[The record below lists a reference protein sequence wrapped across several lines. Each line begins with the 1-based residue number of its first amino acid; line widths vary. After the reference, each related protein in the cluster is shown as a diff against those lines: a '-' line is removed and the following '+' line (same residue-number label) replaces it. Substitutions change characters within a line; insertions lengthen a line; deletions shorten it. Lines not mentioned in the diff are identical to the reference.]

1 MKCGSHPNA
10 GGARPCGGL
19 AKAILQSSDHGGRSQ
34 GFDTT
39 QGTGPDD
46 ATQPPGCRLPRQ
58 ANDRNLATHCR
69 GRRCNDR
76 RGGQHDAQLPCPCT
90 GATQAGCINAPVAH
104 ATPCS
109 TAETLT
115 ADRPSAVSP
124 CRRVAVSPCRRVAVR
139 SARVD
144 QEAVGNAGSAVP
156 APSFRIASGRTE
168 DPAGQ
173 GVQLFRLA
181 LGQRVAATLAAPRLR
196 HLGTQTLGAR
206 CT

>member
-124 CRRVAVSPCRRVAVR
+124 CRRVAVSQCDPHEWIRKR
-139 SARVD
+139 SATL
-144 QEAVGNAGSAVP
+144 EAQY
-156 APSFRIASGRTE
+156 RRRASGSL
-168 DPAGQ
+168 Q
-173 GVQLFRLA
+173 GALKTRLDKVFSCSD
-181 LGQRVAATLAAPRLR
+181 LLWDSG
-196 HLGTQTLGAR
+196 
-206 CT
+206 

>member
-1 MKCGSHPNA
+1 MAADHKASIQPKGQGPMTQHSRP
-10 GGARPCGGL
+10 GAACLG
-19 AKAILQSSDHGGRSQ
+19 KQ
-34 GFDTT
+34 TT
-39 QGTGPDD
+39 ATWQPIAVGDD
-46 ATQPPGCRLPRQ
+46 ATAGAAANTTHSCPAPARVQHKPGVSMPPLPMQPHAQRLK
-58 ANDRNLATHCR
+58 R
-69 GRRCNDR
+69 GR
-76 RGGQHDAQLPCPCT
+76 LT
-90 GATQAGCINAPVAH
+90 GPA
-104 ATPCS
+104 
-109 TAETLT
+109 
-115 ADRPSAVSP
+115 P
-124 CRRVAVSPCRRVAVR
+124 CRRVAVPQCRSAAVG

-196 HLGTQTLGAR
+196 HLGTQTLGAL